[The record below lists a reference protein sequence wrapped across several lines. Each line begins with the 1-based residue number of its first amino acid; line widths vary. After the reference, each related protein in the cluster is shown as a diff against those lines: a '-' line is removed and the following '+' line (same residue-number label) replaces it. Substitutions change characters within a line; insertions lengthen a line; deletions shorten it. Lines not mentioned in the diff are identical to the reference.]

1 MNFML
6 DQEEKSAINAQKGK
20 VKFIINTEKVKTNY
34 KIYTAEGKRPYI
46 LVKFSLRGAIE
57 ETSKKIT
64 NQELSGYEKAVEKSS
79 EKIVKQVLLKMQK
92 ANVDPIGFGLHYRSR
107 HFNKNDWEEWKQIY
121 PNITFKVNSKV
132 QITDTGLIE

>member
-6 DQEEKSAINAQKGK
+6 NQEEKSAINAQKGK

-34 KIYTAEGKRPYI
+34 KIYTAEGKQPYI
-46 LVKFSLRGAIE
+46 LVKFSLRETIE

-92 ANVDPIGFGLHYRSR
+92 ANVDPIVLDCTIVPAILIKMTGKSGSKYIRISPLRSILR
-107 HFNKNDWEEWKQIY
+107 
-121 PNITFKVNSKV
+121 FKL
-132 QITDTGLIE
+132 LIPD